1 MAPVP
6 VRAVGVEAALAG
18 ASATESAIAAAAA
31 HAAEGT
37 SPTTDVS
44 ASADYRTHM
53 VVGADPAGR
62 GRGGRSGLG
71 ADGGAPGGIPPRR
84 RRRDPSAA
92 VAAG

>member
-1 MAPVP
+1 LV
-6 VRAVGVEAALAG
+6 G

-53 VVGADPAGR
+53 VSVLTRRAVVAAA
-62 GRGGRSGLG
+62 GLG
-71 ADGGAPGGIPPRR
+71 
-84 RRRDPSAA
+84 
-92 VAAG
+92 